1 MTQKSF
7 RPATNEVESPSAAPA
22 PRPSLAGHLR
32 IARVDHW
39 IKNVF
44 VLPGI
49 VVAASMDRSVLNS
62 GLAVRIAI
70 GLLSLCLMSS
80 SNYVINEILDAP
92 FDRYH
97 PSKSNRPVPSG
108 QVSVRLGYVEWLA
121 LMAGA
126 TGLGLVL
133 SPPFTFSVLALW
145 IMGCVYNIS
154 PIRTKDIPYLDVLSE
169 SINNPIRMLAG
180 WYLTGTKLVPSASLL
195 ASYWMIGCYFMAV
208 KRFSEHRDL
217 KDPETI
223 RSYRKS
229 FSAYTEPRLLVS
241 IVFYSSIAMLFLG
254 AFIIRYR
261 MELILAFPLVA
272 LVMAMYLALAFKHDS
287 PVQHPEG
294 LYRDPKLMAAVI
306 ACAALMVVLLFVD
319 VPLLHRI
326 FVPTLPTP

>member
-1 MTQKSF
+1 MTQKPF
-7 RPATNEVESPSAAPA
+7 RPGTPQVGPPTAARAT
-22 PRPSLAGHLR
+22 RPSPAGHLR
-32 IARVDHW
+32 IARIDHW

-108 QVSVRLGYVEWLA
+108 QVSIPLGYVEWLA
-121 LMAGA
+121 LMAAA
-126 TGLGLVL
+126 TGLGLIL
-133 SPPFTFSVLALW
+133 SPPFTVSVLALW
-145 IMGCVYNIS
+145 IMGCLYNIS

-208 KRFSEHRDL
+208 KRFSEYRDL
-217 KDPETI
+217 DDPETM

>member
-7 RPATNEVESPSAAPA
+7 RPAPHEVESPSAARA

-126 TGLGLVL
+126 TGLGLIL

-208 KRFSEHRDL
+208 KRFSEYRDL
-217 KDPETI
+217 DDPETV

>member
-1 MTQKSF
+1 VIRKPF
-7 RPATNEVESPSAAPA
+7 RPTTREVEPPSPARAHS
-22 PRPSLAGHLR
+22 PSLAGHLR

-39 IKNVF
+39 VKNVF

-49 VVAASMDRSVLNS
+49 VVAASMDRAVLNRALALRI
-62 GLAVRIAI
+62 GAGLLAV
-70 GLLSLCLMSS
+70 CLMSS
-80 SNYVINEILDAP
+80 SNYVLNEILDAP

-108 QVSVRLGYVEWLA
+108 QVNLALGYVQWIA
-121 LMAGA
+121 LMAA
-126 TGLGLVL
+126 AVALGLLL
-133 SPPFTFSVLALW
+133 SWPFALSLAALW
-145 IMGCVYNIS
+145 VMGCVYNV
-154 PIRTKDIPYLDVLSE
+154 PPVRTKDIPYLDVLSE

-180 WYLTGTKLVPSASLL
+180 WYLTGTTLVPSASLL

-208 KRFSEHRDL
+208 KRFSEYRDL
-217 KDPETI
+217 SDPETI

-241 IVFYSSIAMLFLG
+241 IVFYASNAMLFLG

-261 MELILAFPLVA
+261 MELILAFPLMA

-294 LYRDPKLMAAVI
+294 LYRDPKLMAAVL